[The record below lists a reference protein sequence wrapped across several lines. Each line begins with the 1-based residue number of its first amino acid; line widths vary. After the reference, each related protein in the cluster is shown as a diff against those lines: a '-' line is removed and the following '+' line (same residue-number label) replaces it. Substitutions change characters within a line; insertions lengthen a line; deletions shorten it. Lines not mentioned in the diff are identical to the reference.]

1 MMRHAALIL
10 FAIAICFPAAADDP
24 ATQVLDLFT
33 DIAASLSAGNV
44 PRFLSAFDPAMPGY
58 AALRANVTALV
69 AQGEIQ
75 SSIEPVENQGDAT
88 RRNVEWQWTMRIRR
102 GQDAVSSVLRQQ
114 DVKAT
119 VEKRGAKW
127 RVTQLDPVS
136 FFAPV
141 P

>member
-1 MMRHAALIL
+1 MRRAALIL
-10 FAIAICFPAAADDP
+10 VAIAACLPAAADDP

-58 AALRANVTALV
+58 AALRANVTALI

-75 SSIEPVENQGDAT
+75 SSIDPLENQGDAT
-88 RRNVEWQWTMRIRR
+88 RRSVEWQWTMRIRR
-102 GQDAVSSVLRQQ
+102 GQDATASVLREQA
-114 DVKAT
+114 VKTT

-136 FFAPV
+136 FFAPA